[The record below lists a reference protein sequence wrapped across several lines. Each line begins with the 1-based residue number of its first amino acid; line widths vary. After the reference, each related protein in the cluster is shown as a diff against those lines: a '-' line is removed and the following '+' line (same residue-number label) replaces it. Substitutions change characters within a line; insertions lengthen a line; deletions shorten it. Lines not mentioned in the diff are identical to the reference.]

1 MPSTRPTLTHPYMKK
16 ILFALGFSGLLLAPL
31 FAEDY
36 KIPKKDSVFSISFPE
51 KWTVTHGDESVDAV
65 TSDNAI
71 QLYAQTDDADTLEES
86 VTWAIDYLT
95 KASVKIDA
103 DSQKDNE
110 GKINGMKV
118 GGLNW
123 DGTDEDGACR
133 VSLSFIELSDEK
145 VITLLYWGSSAA
157 EKEHAKELESILNSM
172 KPLKATKPAKAKAED
187 KEEEGEEEEEKEEK

>member
-1 MPSTRPTLTHPYMKK
+1 MKK
-16 ILFALGFSGLLLAPL
+16 ILFALGFTGLLLAPL

-71 QLYAQTDDADTLEES
+71 QLYAQTDDAETLEES

-95 KASVKIDA
+95 KAGVKIDA
-103 DSQKDNE
+103 ESQKDNE

-133 VSLSFIELSDEK
+133 VSLSFIQLNEEK

-157 EKEHAKELESILNSM
+157 EKEHAKELEGILNSM
-172 KPLKATKPAKAKAED
+172 KPLKATKADKDKAED
-187 KEEEGEEEEEKEEK
+187 KDKADEKEDEGDDEEEK